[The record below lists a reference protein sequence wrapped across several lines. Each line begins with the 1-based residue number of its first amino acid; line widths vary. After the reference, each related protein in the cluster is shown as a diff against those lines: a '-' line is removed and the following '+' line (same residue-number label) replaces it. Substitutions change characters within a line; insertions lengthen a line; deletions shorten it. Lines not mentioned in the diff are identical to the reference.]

1 MEKLFV
7 IMVNCVCISQCM
19 IIWLKNVIFVSGTQ
33 LSVRQGLE
41 YDHKNQNFTKLNL
54 NFRKKRRKNPFKT
67 VAVVTHLDQHLGT
80 ARFKCSMCDEKFYRK
95 IYLDYHFERTHEI
108 IQGKHKCSMCDF
120 KTHSRTTLAHHLR
133 SRHRNSP
140 SVSEKPHLRLK

>member
-19 IIWLKNVIFVSGTQ
+19 IIWSRSVIFVPGIR
-33 LSVRQGLE
+33 LSVRQGSE
-41 YDHKNQNFTKLNL
+41 YDHKNLKFTKVSLNL
-54 NFRKKRRKNPFKT
+54 RNFFLDPFKT

-95 IYLDYHFERTHEI
+95 IYQDYHFERTHEI

-133 SRHRNSP
+133 SQHRNSP
-140 SVSEKPHLRLK
+140 SVFEKPHLKLK